1 MSSLGGRWPKK
12 LYILFVREE
21 TFPEEDVLDVLTDG
35 EVSIAPGTPS
45 PDMID
50 TVLARFICLFAAG
63 FVPLSRRS
71 SACLPK
77 RGTP

>member
-12 LYILFVREE
+12 LYILFVRDD
-21 TFPEEDVLDVLTDG
+21 TLPDEDVLDVLTDG
-35 EVSIAPGTPS
+35 DVSTAPGTPS

-50 TVLARFICLFAAG
+50 TVLARFICLFAVG
-63 FVPLSRRS
+63 FEALSRRS
-71 SACLPK
+71 SACLPR